1 MIVEFEK
8 YHASFPKEVSEKLDL
23 LYNTI
28 RSLVP
33 EATEKMSYGIPTFHL
48 KENLVHYA
56 GYKHHIGFYPSPSG
70 ITPFLSELTDYK
82 TSKGAIQFPNDW
94 DLPLELITKIV
105 LYRKAAVEEK

>member
-1 MIVEFEK
+1 MIVEFKK

-33 EATEKMSYGIPTFHL
+33 EASEKMSYGMPTFHL

-56 GYKHHIGFYPSPSG
+56 GYKNHIGFYPSPGG
-70 ITPFLSELTDYK
+70 ITPFLSELTEYK
-82 TSKGAIQFPNDW
+82 TSKGAIQFPNNLE
-94 DLPLELITKIV
+94 LPLELISKIV
-105 LYRKAAVEEK
+105 LYRKAEVEEK